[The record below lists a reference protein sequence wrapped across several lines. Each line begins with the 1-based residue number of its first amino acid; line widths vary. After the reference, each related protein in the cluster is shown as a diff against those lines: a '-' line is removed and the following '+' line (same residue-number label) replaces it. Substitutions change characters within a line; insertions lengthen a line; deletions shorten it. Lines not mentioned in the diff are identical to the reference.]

1 MGTPRPWGKKKT
13 TERVGQSSWWIN
25 LYMNLEPI
33 TNTSDALPPTFWFLL
48 SRFFLLSSFDGG
60 QLGVTKSLD
69 FLVFRKFPR
78 KTPGGD
84 VIAVP
89 GNCCCFFT
97 VFFVLVKK
105 WSPLWRINIPIR
117 NSSFCRTGNLNSERW
132 FFGGSE
138 GKRSKYAN
146 VRKYPKI

>member
-1 MGTPRPWGKKKT
+1 
-13 TERVGQSSWWIN
+13 
-25 LYMNLEPI
+25 MNLEPI

-97 VFFVLVKK
+97 VFFVLVKNEVH
-105 WSPLWRINIPIR
+105 S
-117 NSSFCRTGNLNSERW
+117 GE
-132 FFGGSE
+132 
-138 GKRSKYAN
+138 
-146 VRKYPKI
+146 